1 MRRSHL
7 LLKKVYPLGSKN
19 LMKVCEIVVESIGET
34 FVKLNKKFNQTK
46 KAE

>member
-1 MRRSHL
+1 
-7 LLKKVYPLGSKN
+7 
-19 LMKVCEIVVESIGET
+19 MKVCEIVVESIGET